1 MQLRGQRFGLQE
13 PGPSGLG
20 ISALGFSFA
29 QAGHPSDL
37 GEPIKK
43 IPYTLNVLQRFIA
56 TLLTMPTQGAWLCY
70 PRAYMVSVY
79 TKALKHLI
87 TYIGNSL
94 RPK

>member
-20 ISALGFSFA
+20 ISALGFFFA

-43 IPYTLNVLQRFIA
+43 NPLHPKRSAAIHRNPVDHADSGSLAVL
-56 TLLTMPTQGAWLCY
+56 PTCLYG
-70 PRAYMVSVY
+70 
-79 TKALKHLI
+79 
-87 TYIGNSL
+87 IGIY
-94 RPK
+94 